1 MDFATA
7 EEADHAAK
15 ATNGRLAWGVRIKV
29 QPAKLADSRKA
40 GEREAWEQEQE
51 ALFGENV
58 PLAVD

>member
-1 MDFATA
+1 MDFSSA

-15 ATNGRLAWGVRIKV
+15 AMNGRLAWGVRIKV

-51 ALFGENV
+51 ALSRENE
-58 PLAVD
+58 PLAVN